1 MVIEISSLS
10 DFMLEIIFYSAN
22 NFPKEK
28 GKKTQAGMHFKINP
42 YLIKC
47 GYSSIRK

>member
-22 NFPKEK
+22 DFPKEK
-28 GKKTQAGMHFKINP
+28 GKKTQASYAFQNKP
-42 YLIKC
+42 LFY
-47 GYSSIRK
+47 